1 MELQPNVSSALGYLS
16 QVSLGACSGMGGD
29 QGNAAAALR
38 DGGIGRGQGLLCA
51 GQLGLVHY
59 PGKLGGH

>member
-1 MELQPNVSSALGYLS
+1 
-16 QVSLGACSGMGGD
+16 MGGD

-59 PGKLGGH
+59 PGKLGGHWEPAVCQTQTDIEQAEQYIRQLLV